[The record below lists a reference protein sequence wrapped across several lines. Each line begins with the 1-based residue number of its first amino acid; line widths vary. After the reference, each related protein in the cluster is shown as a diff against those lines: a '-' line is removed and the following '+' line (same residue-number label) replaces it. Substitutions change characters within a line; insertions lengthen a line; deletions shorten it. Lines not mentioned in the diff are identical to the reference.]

1 MNLRNKTRLVHA
13 NKHSYPPCPT
23 PHDMSDEF
31 VDTRELKA
39 LVKQLPKNDP
49 LRVVIQDEAD
59 VLPRSTYLSKSQVWL
74 RLV

>member
-1 MNLRNKTRLVHA
+1 
-13 NKHSYPPCPT
+13 
-23 PHDMSDEF
+23 MSDEF

>member
-1 MNLRNKTRLVHA
+1 MNSRNRTRLVHA

-23 PHDMSDEF
+23 PNDMSDEF

-39 LVKQLPKNDP
+39 LVRQLPKNDP
-49 LRVVIQDEAD
+49 LRVVIQDEVD
-59 VLPRSTYLSKSQVWL
+59 VLPRSTYQLKSPVWL